1 MKNGTEGGRKGG
13 RKKEKGSHVSLRS
26 YQTFFTLHDFLN
38 IYMCEIASRL
48 QIEWFR
54 KREWQTKKAKATNF
68 NFLTSKTKT

>member
-1 MKNGTEGGRKGG
+1 MEQREGERK
-13 RKKEKGSHVSLRS
+13 RKEVVSLRS
-26 YQTFFTLHDFLN
+26 CQTFFTLHDFLK

-54 KREWQTKKAKATNF
+54 KREWQTKNAKATNF